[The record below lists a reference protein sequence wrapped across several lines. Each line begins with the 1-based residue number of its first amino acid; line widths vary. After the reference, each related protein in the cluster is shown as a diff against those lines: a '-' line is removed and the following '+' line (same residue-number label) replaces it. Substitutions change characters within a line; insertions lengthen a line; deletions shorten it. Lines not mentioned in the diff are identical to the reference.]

1 MVKSNCE
8 FLRYGD
14 CGEPLDLADAAF
26 KLLPLPRV
34 PLYYLFWW
42 GDEEFPPLFK
52 VLCHRAIE
60 TYFSASGIWFLVNLV
75 CTNLLQG
82 PLTPEAAI

>member
-1 MVKSNCE
+1 
-8 FLRYGD
+8 
-14 CGEPLDLADAAF
+14 LDLADTAL

-34 PLYYLFWW
+34 PLYYLFWFE
-42 GDEEFPPLFK
+42 DDEFPPLFK
-52 VLCHRAIE
+52 VLFERSIE
-60 TYFSASGIWFLVNLV
+60 TYVPASGIWILVNLV